1 MDIDDDDDAWSY
13 SFPPSTESL
22 VLPANSSTSRANN
35 SNGGSYSNPNSKTK
49 LNSNSENSTVQPNST
64 REGSQDSQEPPGFV
78 QKASPANPQ
87 ATIED
92 AESFISKKSESSN
105 ALFEETLQ
113 SHNSTTPLDN
123 DILKSPKSAD
133 DAEVPSP
140 KVIAYRKSKRVLSEG
155 NFDSIMESPPELK
168 EKFDSRLYLDEFFKD
183 TQYRY
188 ATMKRNTD
196 FHQLFHSLDL
206 TDRLVDDFSCALSR
220 EILLQGRLYVSENN
234 ICFNSNL
241 LGWVTNLV
249 IPMEEI
255 THFEKRATAG
265 LFPNGITI
273 ETAEAKHVFA
283 SFLSRDQTFE
293 FMKTIREETTGRPL
307 ESEDSANEKV
317 GQALVVRENDQ
328 SSEIQYSEM
337 GEESPGISSYIM
349 SIDGDDEVEDMD
361 EDDEDDEDNEGSI
374 ETSKTFASSKR
385 KSIPS
390 GDGLRVKVLKFKDDS
405 NYKNM
410 GPDTHAPTEEKSV
423 ERDKEEKELFEEIID
438 APLGVVFEILF
449 GSNTTFHRRFLE
461 THDGSELSQYD
472 KFHPSEDDPTKLE
485 RTYTYRRALEYSIG
499 PKSTMCVV
507 SETIE
512 HLNFADYI
520 VVVTNTATPDVPSG
534 NSFSVRTRYVM
545 TWGPQNKTNLRISYY
560 IHWTARSWIKGVI
573 ERSSHSG
580 QFAFF
585 KDLLVDLKQEIKSTT
600 YYPVVPKVKKA
611 KIKPVEKKF
620 SYNEFIRNNIVSVCY
635 LILSFF
641 IIVLFLQLRMFM
653 VINET
658 NELIK
663 NHLVINTR
671 LVYVAEQQQG
681 QLWDW
686 VKKKY
691 GKELS
696 PIEKIEYLTYQ
707 IGALYQDKDE
717 SSSPFARF
725 EERIQDIK
733 SSVKEF
739 NYEDYLNVE
748 GVKSAIENL
757 I

>member
-1 MDIDDDDDAWSY
+1 MMILARLSRRHRWRGLGLRLFIRGEFRLFCPILRLLRYPRLVY
-13 SFPPSTESL
+13 SL
-22 VLPANSSTSRANN
+22 DSSR
-35 SNGGSYSNPNSKTK
+35 K
-49 LNSNSENSTVQPNST
+49 L
-64 REGSQDSQEPPGFV
+64 
-78 QKASPANPQ
+78 ASPANPQ

-113 SHNSTTPLDN
+113 SHNSTVAAAQAAAQAAKAAAVSSSVASPGRNGFFLNVKISIGYGDKTPLDN

-307 ESEDSANEKV
+307 ESEDLANEKV

-374 ETSKTFASSKR
+374 ETSKTFASLKR

-472 KFHPSEDDPTKLE
+472 KFHPLEDDPTKL
-485 RTYTYRRALEYSIG
+485 A
-499 PKSTMCVV
+499 
-507 SETIE
+507 
-512 HLNFADYI
+512 
-520 VVVTNTATPDVPSG
+520 
-534 NSFSVRTRYVM
+534 
-545 TWGPQNKTNLRISYY
+545 
-560 IHWTARSWIKGVI
+560 
-573 ERSSHSG
+573 
-580 QFAFF
+580 
-585 KDLLVDLKQEIKSTT
+585 
-600 YYPVVPKVKKA
+600 
-611 KIKPVEKKF
+611 
-620 SYNEFIRNNIVSVCY
+620 
-635 LILSFF
+635 
-641 IIVLFLQLRMFM
+641 
-653 VINET
+653 
-658 NELIK
+658 
-663 NHLVINTR
+663 
-671 LVYVAEQQQG
+671 
-681 QLWDW
+681 
-686 VKKKY
+686 
-691 GKELS
+691 
-696 PIEKIEYLTYQ
+696 
-707 IGALYQDKDE
+707 
-717 SSSPFARF
+717 
-725 EERIQDIK
+725 
-733 SSVKEF
+733 
-739 NYEDYLNVE
+739 
-748 GVKSAIENL
+748 
-757 I
+757 